1 MTGARAVCTDCGWTS
16 GLLRSPA
23 LASYAV
29 RRHSCAKRRR
39 EAATHARGLA
49 RDAAVDRTPRP
60 CLHQRAHH
68 VHGTYTAYTLDRCRC
83 VPCAAATSAYN
94 GALRRRNAY
103 GRSNLVDAGPVRA
116 HIAALH
122 QAGIGLKRLIA
133 LGAAS
138 GGELTKLVYGVP
150 RGDGTHR
157 PPARRVRAE
166 TAQRILS
173 VTSEVA
179 AAGAL
184 VDATGTTRRLRTLV
198 AQGWSVA
205 RLSAA
210 TGLDRQPL
218 DRLIT
223 GAHTRTTGHTRDTVA
238 AQYSH
243 LITQGPPTS
252 TWHERQAASRSRNRA
267 ATAGWTP
274 PPPRPVVDTDRRP
287 RWMRALE
294 RDLAASASRRD
305 VA

>member
-16 GLLRSPA
+16 RLLRSPA

-29 RRHSCAKRRR
+29 RRHSCAKTRRD
-39 EAATHARGLA
+39 AAAHARGLA

-60 CLHQRAHH
+60 CLHKHAHH
-68 VHGTYTAYTLDRCRC
+68 VHGTYVTYTLDLCRC

-94 GALRRRNAY
+94 GARLRRNAY
-103 GRSNLVDAGPVRA
+103 GRSNLVPAGPVRA
-116 HIAALH
+116 HIMALRE
-122 QAGIGLKRLIA
+122 AGIGLKRLTA
-133 LGAAS
+133 LGVAS
-138 GGELTKLVYGVP
+138 SGELTKLIYGVS

-157 PPARRVRAE
+157 PPARRVHAE
-166 TAQRILS
+166 TAQRILA
-173 VTSEVA
+173 VTTGVV

-198 AQGWSVA
+198 AQGWSVN

-210 TGLDRQPL
+210 TGLDRQAL
-218 DRLIT
+218 DPLIT
-223 GAHTRTTGHTRDTVA
+223 GAHTRTLGRTRDAITGC
-238 AQYSH
+238 YPR
-243 LITQGPPTS
+243 LITQGPPAS
-252 TWHERQAASRSRNRA
+252 TPHERQAASRSRCRA

-294 RDLAASASRRD
+294 RDLAAARRD